1 MSKKSIFRF
10 IFAALA
16 LATLPLRA
24 AENQPRP
31 IEAFVTEALSGNP
44 ELKFYEAEIAVARG
58 ERRTAGT
65 WQNPELSAELG
76 HKRVE
81 DLNGNKL
88 GDGAVWSVSIAQ
100 TFEFPGR
107 LALRKAIA
115 GHQIALAE
123 LGLEQFRAALTKRVR
138 LLAFKL
144 LAAQER
150 SDAARAVAQRFQDL
164 LSVLVQRDPAGV
176 APLLETR
183 IIEASSL
190 SLNRRAAESQRELLN
205 ARFELNQL
213 RGLPVSAPVAVKRT
227 PLVLHPGPSPET
239 LLASARVRNFD
250 IRARASELEQQGFR
264 VKLSENDRWPAIT
277 LKPYAAGE
285 RAGDQQKEFGLGV
298 SIPLPLWNRN
308 QGNIEVTKARLTQA
322 EVSLNVAMRETE
334 RRVAEAAHAYEVQI
348 AGMAKW
354 PADAAA
360 RFSDAAQLADQH
372 YRLGAV
378 PISTYLEL
386 QKQYLDTVDT
396 MLATQLDAME
406 ARQQIELLAG
416 KTLDGAVL
424 PERTPEHHTQVS
436 TSSKKTKRATR

>member
-1 MSKKSIFRF
+1 MSRKSIFRF
-10 IFAALA
+10 TLAALA

-24 AENQPRP
+24 AENQSRP
-31 IEAFVTEALSGNP
+31 IEAFVAEALAGNP
-44 ELKFYEAEIAVARG
+44 ELKFYEAEIAVALG
-58 ERRTAGT
+58 DRRTAGN
-65 WQNPELSAELG
+65 WQNPVLGAELG
-76 HKRVE
+76 RIQAD

-88 GDGAVWSVSIAQ
+88 GEGAAWSVSVAQ

-107 LALRKAIA
+107 VSLRKAIA
-115 GHQIALAE
+115 GRQVNLAE
-123 LGLEQFRAALTKRVR
+123 LGLEQFRAALAMRVR
-138 LLAFKL
+138 LLACKL

-150 SDAARAVAQRFQDL
+150 AQATQAVSKRFQDL
-164 LSVLVQRDPAGV
+164 LAVLVQRDPAGV
-176 APLLETR
+176 APMLDTR

-190 SLNRRAAESQRELLN
+190 SLNRRAAEAGRDLLD
-205 ARFELNQL
+205 ARFDLNQL
-213 RGLPVSAPVAVKRT
+213 RGMPVNSPVAVRRT
-227 PLVLHPGPSPET
+227 GLTLRPGPPLET
-239 LLASARVRNFD
+239 LLASARTRNFE
-250 IRARASELEQQGFR
+250 IRARAAELEQQGFR
-264 VKLSENDRWPAIT
+264 VRLTDNERWPAVTIA
-277 LKPYAAGE
+277 PYISNQRGAD
-285 RAGDQQKEFGLGV
+285 DQRQFGIGV

-308 QGNIEVTKARLTQA
+308 AGNIEASKARQLQA
-322 EVSLNVAMRETE
+322 EVSLTVALRDTE
-334 RRVAEAAHAYEVQI
+334 RRVARAVNEYEAQL

-416 KTLDGAVL
+416 MTLDGTVL
-424 PERTPEHHTQVS
+424 PERTAQAGAYG
-436 TSSKKTKRATR
+436 SKPKLITR